1 MFGLSFSFEGFRI
14 LYASIAALMWLMTGL
29 FSIEYFKGHKKP
41 GRYFF
46 FYGITFLSVLGV
58 FFAGDLLTLFLF
70 FEIMSFTSYTWV
82 AQEETK
88 EALAASKTYLAVAV
102 FGGLAML
109 MGLFMLN
116 HAGFGNIAVSEIFD
130 LKEIFLWHGREGALS
145 AEFGNGVTYLVVA
158 AALLIV
164 GFAAKAGVFPL
175 HIWLPKAHPV
185 APAPASAL
193 LSGMLT
199 KCGVFGMLLVAMLLI
214 GGQETFGQV
223 IFWLGVVTMVLG
235 ALLGVFSIDLK
246 KILACS
252 SVSQIG
258 FITVGIGVLILS
270 NGMNESAFYG
280 VITHMINHSV
290 LKLALF
296 MAAGAVYMKA
306 HTLNLNELRGYGR
319 KYPFLGGVFLFGGC
333 GLAGIPMFN
342 GFISKTLLH
351 EGIVEYMEE
360 LSAEGVNVSA
370 YKVAEGAFLFA
381 GGLTLAYMLKI
392 FIALFVEKG
401 EGEKIG
407 RKEPSMSPVSAFAI
421 GFSALL
427 IVVLGMTPNLIFAK
441 FGKLAKDF
449 FFGFRL
455 QTMVGKE
462 IGSGILTDTGRFGL
476 GSQWLNA
483 ENLKGTV
490 ISVTI
495 GVLVYLVVVRLFLM
509 STNRKKTVYVDRMK
523 SWMDLETSFYRPV
536 FFGFLAFICAL
547 FCRICDSLVDG
558 LVALLRNTVFAPRK
572 HRMTIWVGTRLTHM
586 LGSFMDGVV
595 KLLNRSIFRNH
606 PIRKSFVS
614 VFAVT
619 EMEVK
624 QTFGLVTGSVSFG
637 LLLAAAGL
645 VITLLCLLI

>member
-29 FSIEYFKGHKKP
+29 FSVEYFKGHRKL

-46 FYGITFLSVLGV
+46 FYAITFLSVLGV

-88 EALAASKTYLAVAV
+88 EAIAASKTYLAVAV

-109 MGLFMLN
+109 MGLFMLE
-116 HAGFGNIAVSEIFD
+116 HAGFGKLTVSELFAA
-130 LKEIFLWHGREGALS
+130 KEAFLNLGEKGALS
-145 AEFGNGVTYLVVA
+145 SEFGNGTVYLLIA
-158 AALLIV
+158 SALLVI

-199 KCGVFGMLLVAMLLI
+199 KCGVFGMLLVAMFLV
-214 GGQETFGQV
+214 GGSENFGQV

-270 NGMNESAFYG
+270 NGTNESAFYG
-280 VITHMINHSV
+280 VITHMVNHSV

-319 KYPFLGGVFLFGGC
+319 KYPFLGAVFFFGGC

-351 EGIVEYMEE
+351 EGIVEYAEE
-360 LSAEGVNVSA
+360 LTEAGMNASA
-370 YKVAEGAFLFA
+370 YRFAEGAFLFA

-407 RKEPSMSPVSAFAI
+407 KKASSMSPVSAFAI
-421 GFSALL
+421 GLSALL
-427 IVVLGMTPNLIFAK
+427 IPVLGMTPNLVFSK
-441 FGKLAKDF
+441 FGKTARDF
-449 FFGFRL
+449 FVGSRLDMTSAEAFGN
-455 QTMVGKE
+455 
-462 IGSGILTDTGRFGL
+462 GILTDTGRFGL
-476 GSQWLNA
+476 GSQWLNL
-483 ENLKGTV
+483 ENLKGTF

-509 STNRKKTVYVDRMK
+509 STERKKTVYVDRMK

-536 FFGFLAFICAL
+536 FFGFLAFICAF
-547 FCRICDSLVDG
+547 FCRVCDTLADG
-558 LVALLRNTVFAPRK
+558 IVAILRNTVFAPRK

-586 LGSFMDGVV
+586 LGSFMDTVV
-595 KLLNRSIFRNH
+595 KFLNKTVFRNH

-614 VFAVT
+614 IFAVT
-619 EMEVK
+619 ELEIK

-645 VITLLCLLI
+645 VITLLCLFI